1 MRRNPIPERNKKT
14 LFKNSNFLTF
24 FGFVVFF
31 GLNYGSFFY
40 EKIVKINENYNVECL
55 KDLENMKVSRDLFLN
70 EVDKC
75 RKQKWKAVI
84 TRIVTGYALRE

>member
-1 MRRNPIPERNKKT
+1 MKKT
-14 LFKNSNFLTF
+14 LFKNSYFSIF
-24 FGFVVFF
+24 IGFIVF
-31 GLNYGSFFY
+31 GLTYGSFFY
-40 EKIVKINENYNVECL
+40 EKIVKINEKYNIECL

-84 TRIVTGYALRE
+84 TRIVTGYGLR